1 MSKDPAALMYI
12 DTWLTSTAEM
22 DADCRGWYL
31 NLILHQYD
39 KKSLPNDIEK
49 LAVLA
54 SVKFSEFERFK
65 QVFEQMLKQRFD
77 VCEDGRLRNK
87 KADEVLQ
94 SRKKFTDKRSKSGSI
109 GVVIKLAKSIG
120 YDNKQIELLKS
131 DLYSNKVDIEKAK
144 DKQVLEQMLKLY
156 VNGDIDVDIDITDNV
171 IKETTFDIFWK
182 AYDYNV
188 GLRQAQNEW
197 HTITKEMPSE
207 IAKILIHVPK
217 YVLSK
222 PDKLLRKKPENY
234 IKERIWNDE
243 IVMPS
248 TPSTEEIPV
257 HKRSRDERIKFAEE
271 NGIKAGTAQ
280 YNRLVNKFG

>member
-39 KKSLPNDIEK
+39 KNSLPNDIEK

-65 QVFEQMLKQRFD
+65 KVFEQMLKQRFE

-87 KADEVLQ
+87 KAEEVLQ

-156 VNGDIDVDIDITDNV
+156 VNGDVNGDIDITDNE
-171 IKETTFDIFWK
+171 IKERDFDVFWK

-188 GLRQAQNEW
+188 GKRQAQDEW
-197 HTITKEMPSE
+197 SSISKEMPKE
-207 IAKILIHVPK
+207 IANILIHVPK

-222 PDKLLRKKPENY
+222 PDKKFRKKPENY
-234 IKERIWNDE
+234 LKDRSWNDE
-243 IVMPS
+243 IVMPTTKS
-248 TPSTEEIPV
+248 QQDIPV
-257 HKRSRDERIKFAEE
+257 YKRSYAERVKFAEE
-271 NGIKAGTAQ
+271 NGIKAGSAQ
-280 YNRLVNKFG
+280 YNRLVNKVV